1 MNNVINM
8 VRDFI
13 TGVTG
18 IFVSLISLGVVAGIV
33 FGNATFISDV
43 VSNLVALISSL
54 ADAGLVGLIAAV
66 ILVGLFTDSK

>member
-8 VRDFI
+8 VRDFV
-13 TGVTG
+13 TGLTG